1 MLPFKYRT
9 NRMRCIEFRNIS
21 LSHIFSYDTDIYSYD
36 KKNIPSFFRSKQLR
50 FVLEIQYEISYQL
63 NQ

>member
-21 LSHIFSYDTDIYSYD
+21 LSHIFNYDTDIYTYD
-36 KKNIPSFFRSKQLR
+36 KKNIPSFFKS
-50 FVLEIQYEISYQL
+50 
-63 NQ
+63 